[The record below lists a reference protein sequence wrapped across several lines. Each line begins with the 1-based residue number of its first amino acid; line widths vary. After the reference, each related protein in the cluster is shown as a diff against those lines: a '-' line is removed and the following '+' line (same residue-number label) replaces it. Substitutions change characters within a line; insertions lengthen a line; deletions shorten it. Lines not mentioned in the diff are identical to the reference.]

1 MKDRRQ
7 KFETEG
13 VCSLK
18 TLSHNPG
25 WRIARQEFSVGHK
38 THILH
43 CFQSSMLSDSPNK
56 QLKQAVMTIRRE
68 KEMNEMIT
76 LIVLRKFLG
85 SSGSSNG
92 YDPTSITYRVTPQ
105 DQTSATWMNGR
116 SFVTTCRVERFYVMF
131 QKVQKSKR
139 YSYPCLSSM

>member
-1 MKDRRQ
+1 
-7 KFETEG
+7 
-13 VCSLK
+13 
-18 TLSHNPG
+18 
-25 WRIARQEFSVGHK
+25 
-38 THILH
+38 
-43 CFQSSMLSDSPNK
+43 MLSDSPNK

-105 DQTSATWMNGR
+105 DQTSATWMN
-116 SFVTTCRVERFYVMF
+116 
-131 QKVQKSKR
+131 
-139 YSYPCLSSM
+139 